1 MSNRHIR
8 SVIDI
13 DVMTDKGERYYG
25 TLHYEYNPCFR
36 LSSDDIKRAVL
47 QRFPTLK
54 HKKFTI
60 AW

>member
-1 MSNRHIR
+1 MSNRKIR
-8 SVIDI
+8 SVMDI
-13 DVMTDKGERYYG
+13 DVMLDKGDRYYG
-25 TLHYEYNPCFR
+25 TLHFEYNPCFR
-36 LSSDDIKRAVL
+36 ITDTEIRTAVL